1 MCDSNLFIE
10 ICKNAYLG
18 KKIGNGRQKWEK
30 GMCKFRFSPSE
41 MEYFNEDKVN
51 F

>member
-30 GMCKFRFSPSE
+30 AC
-41 MEYFNEDKVN
+41 VN
-51 F
+51 LDFPLQKWNTLMKIK